1 MIKEQDES
9 LTSEMDLIP
18 APLQLAR
25 AQFETA
31 RVLAQANTIAVMAAM
46 GLKFDKTGQLSQAK
60 LDALVNALDVV
71 RDVSVRLRPRVNL

>member
-9 LTSEMDLIP
+9 LTSETDLVQ
-18 APLQLAR
+18 AQAQMTR

-31 RVLAQANTIAVMAAM
+31 RALAQANTIAVMAAM

-60 LDALVNALDVV
+60 IDALVNALDIV